1 MAHQEA
7 ATLAGQGARHQRY
20 ERAWLVVLGASLC
33 IFSGNAAVPY
43 YTFGVFL
50 PEILSS
56 THWSGPAVAAAIG
69 PGLLAASIMAP
80 LAGMASDRF
89 GVRPVVIIGGAAI
102 AVGFAVLGLLT
113 TSTDGFVAAMVLT
126 YVLYFAGSPVPHAR
140 LLAGWFDKRRGMA
153 LSIMFASGSIG
164 IALWPQYAAL
174 LIAHLGWRHAYVAMG
189 GSAALIVLLAGL
201 FLLKDPPAPPAG
213 SVSAGSQALPGLLVR
228 EALGTV
234 GFWKLSAVFLLLT
247 AVLGGSA
254 VVFPLILRM
263 KGADPAAAASI
274 MSVIGIAMF
283 AGRLSLGLTLD
294 RFFAPH
300 ITICIT
306 IVGMLAFAI
315 MIVADGVPA
324 LFVAAAFLG
333 FGLGSEYAVTAY
345 ITSRTFGVRSFGAI
359 YGLITTATSIGA
371 ALGPS
376 ILGAALVSSI
386 SVGTIAA
393 VAVAVL
399 VVPILL
405 LLSVSRGDL
414 PYQQ

>member
-1 MAHQEA
+1 MKPDEATASAGPQNAH
-7 ATLAGQGARHQRY
+7 HKY
-20 ERAWLVVLGASLC
+20 ERAWLVLLGASLC

-56 THWSGPAVAAAIG
+56 TQWSAAAVAAAIG
-69 PGLLAASIMAP
+69 PGLLAASVVAP

-89 GVRPVVIIGGAAI
+89 GVRAIIIIGGPAI
-102 AVGFAVLGLLT
+102 AAGFAILGLA
-113 TSTDGFVAAMVLT
+113 SASANGFVAAMILT

-140 LLAGWFDKRRGMA
+140 LLSGWFDKRRGMA

-164 IALWPQYAAL
+164 IALWPPYAAL
-174 LIAHLGWRHAYVAMG
+174 LIEHLGWRHAYVAMG
-189 GSAALIVLLAGL
+189 ASAAAIVLVAGL
-201 FLLKDPPAPPAG
+201 FLLKDPPPPHLKSPG
-213 SVSAGSQALPGLLVR
+213 IGNDALNGLPVR
-228 EALGTV
+228 DALRTV
-234 GFWKLSAVFLLLT
+234 RFWKLSAVFLLLT

-263 KGADPAAAASI
+263 KGADPTAAASI
-274 MSVIGIAMF
+274 MSVIGISMF

-294 RFFAPH
+294 RFLAPRVTIF
-300 ITICIT
+300 ITIIS
-306 IVGMLAFAI
+306 MLAFAI
-315 MIVADGVPA
+315 MIASDSVQA

-345 ITSRTFGVRSFGAI
+345 MTSRAFGVRSFGAI

-371 ALGPS
+371 AVGPA

-386 SVGTIAA
+386 GVSTIA
-393 VAVAVL
+393 VAALAVL
-399 VVPILL
+399 LVPVLL
-405 LLSVSRGDL
+405 LLTISRNDL
-414 PYQQ
+414 PYQK